1 MNKFGLILFT
11 LIEDSALIAWLVL
24 VRSGQRVGGVA
35 TLVVG
40 FFLEHVIAYN
50 VKRGTGLFRL
60 DVPKG
65 LILVN
70 ALFETF
76 VVWVPW
82 LLLWEAY
89 SFNVFGYN
97 IPIYAILYVYPA
109 LVIEHSM
116 TDAIFK
122 RKPILKNL
130 WNPKTIGFS
139 LIEGAGCNGWLLLVG
154 AGQPILGAVVLVVF
168 QYTEHRMA
176 IQLGRATS

>member
-1 MNKFGLILFT
+1 MDKFGLILFT
-11 LIEDSALIAWLVL
+11 LIEDTALIVWLVL
-24 VRSGQRVGGVA
+24 VRSGRRVGGLA

-50 VKRGTGLFRL
+50 VKRRTGLFRL

-70 ALFETF
+70 AVFETF
-76 VVWVPW
+76 FVWALW
-82 LLLWEAY
+82 LLLWEKY
-89 SFNVFGYN
+89 PISIHGYG
-97 IPIYAILYVYPA
+97 IPLFAILYVYPA

-122 RKPILKNL
+122 KKPILKNL

-139 LIEGAGCNGWLLLVG
+139 LIEGSGCNGWLLLVG
-154 AGQPILGAVVLVVF
+154 AGQPVLGAVVLVVF
-168 QYTEHRMA
+168 QYLEHHMA
-176 IQLGRATS
+176 IELGRATS